1 MIKALQNLLFHCSI
15 CSWVINFKSISCW
28 LGRVKKRLSKD
39 ELEDTLLPGK
49 AITVSLSEVEYLGT
63 SKIIK
68 NVPSTSLSVVFQTF
82 GALAGL
88 PQI

>member
-1 MIKALQNLLFHCSI
+1 MLAE
-15 CSWVINFKSISCW
+15 KS
-28 LGRVKKRLSKD
+28 KKRLFKD
-39 ELEDTLLPGK
+39 ELEDTPLPGK
-49 AITVSLSEVEYLGT
+49 AITEPLSEVEYLGT

-68 NVPSTSLSVVFQTF
+68 NVPSASLSVIFQTF

>member
-15 CSWVINFKSISCW
+15 CSWLINFQSISCW
-28 LGRVKKRLSKD
+28 LRRVKKRLFKD
-39 ELEDTLLPGK
+39 ELEDTPLPGK
-49 AITVSLSEVEYLGT
+49 AITEPLSEVEYLGT

-68 NVPSTSLSVVFQTF
+68 NVPSASISVLFQTF